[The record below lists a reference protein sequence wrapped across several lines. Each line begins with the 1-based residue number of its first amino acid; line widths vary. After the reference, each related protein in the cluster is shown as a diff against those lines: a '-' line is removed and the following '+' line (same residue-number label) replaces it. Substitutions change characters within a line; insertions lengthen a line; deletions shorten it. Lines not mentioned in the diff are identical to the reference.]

1 MKKIEA
7 IIRPEAF
14 QQLKDGLSGV
24 GISGLTVS
32 EAAGC
37 GKQKGKQGIFRGT
50 AFEIQLVPRVKVEMF
65 IDEEKLEEIINV
77 IIFTCSTETIGD
89 GKIFIY
95 PVEDVIRI
103 RSGERGRDAV
113 L

>member
-14 QQLKDGLSGV
+14 QHLREGLSAV

-50 AFEIQLVPRVKVEMF
+50 TFEIQLVPKVKVEM
-65 IDEEKLEEIINV
+65 IVEEEKLDEIIDV
-77 IIFTCSTETIGD
+77 IMSHCSTNTVGD

-103 RSGERGRDAV
+103 RSGERGREAV

>member
-14 QQLKDGLSGV
+14 QTLKDGLSAV
-24 GISGLTVS
+24 GISGLTVT

-37 GKQKGKQGIFRGT
+37 GKQQGKKGVFRGT
-50 AFEIQLVPRVKVEMF
+50 SFEIQLVPRVKVEMV
-65 IDEEKLEEIINV
+65 IEESRLDEIVDV
-77 IIFTCSTETIGD
+77 IIDSCSTDTIGD
-89 GKIFIY
+89 GKIFISSI
-95 PVEDVIRI
+95 EEVIRI
-103 RSGERGRDAV
+103 RSGERGKEAV